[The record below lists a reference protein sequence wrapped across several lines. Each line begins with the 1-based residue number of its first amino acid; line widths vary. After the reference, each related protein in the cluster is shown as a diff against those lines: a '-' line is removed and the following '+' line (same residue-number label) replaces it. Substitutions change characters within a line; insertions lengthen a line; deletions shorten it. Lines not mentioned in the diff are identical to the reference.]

1 MRKIGNTNNGSVI
14 VEMTVAQF
22 EALVQLQ
29 KDIATAP
36 TRDVEPDTAASKMSH
51 SQRAD
56 YVAERLKKLSP
67 KKRDGVVRS
76 IEAMFQFTGGI
87 ETEEIDRLLT
97 TLGRKNFFSIAPNGK
112 VTYRKT

>member
-1 MRKIGNTNNGSVI
+1 MRKIGTTSTGSVI
-14 VEMTVAQF
+14 VEMSGTQF

-36 TRDVEPDTAASKMSH
+36 TKESAAASPAPKMNH
-51 SQRAD
+51 SQRVE

-67 KKRDGVVRS
+67 KKREGVVRS

-87 ETEEIDRLLT
+87 EEDEIDRLLT
-97 TLGRKNFFSIAPNGK
+97 TLGRRNFFSIAPDGK
-112 VTYRKT
+112 VTYRKS